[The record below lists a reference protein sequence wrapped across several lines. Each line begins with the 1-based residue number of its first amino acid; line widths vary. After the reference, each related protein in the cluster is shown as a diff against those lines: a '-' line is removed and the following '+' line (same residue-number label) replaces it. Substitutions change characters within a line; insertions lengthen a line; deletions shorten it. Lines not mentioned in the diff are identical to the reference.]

1 MFSLL
6 DPTHDL
12 PYQQWNW
19 YDGPTLKKIQSKC
32 PSAYVYQQPTDYSHL
47 SHTDELKDI

>member
-6 DPTHDL
+6 DPTLDL
-12 PYQQWNW
+12 PYQQCNW
-19 YDGPTLKKIQSKC
+19 YERPTLKKIQSKY
-32 PSAYVYQQPTDYSHL
+32 PDAYVYLQPTDYSHL